1 MINRLLTPSWIRKD
15 LQIFIGLVGGP
26 YIELYFRLLETGSQG
41 QQGKILNILDLLFGV
56 KLLIK

>member
-15 LQIFIGLVGGP
+15 FQIFIGLVGGP
-26 YIELYFRLLETGSQG
+26 YIELYLRLHETGSQG